1 MGWFSRKSPGMRIG
15 NPASLTAAGV
25 RVHQRD
31 AQVMRRLLQPWQTR
45 ALSYYDMVG
54 EIKYAA
60 NYVGHAMSLLTLIPA
75 QIQDDGEVT
84 PTTNQAVVDALG
96 RIQDPGGGKGQRNG
110 LQQQYGKLMFL
121 TGETYLL
128 VSNDP
133 FTGLEQWEVLSTDE
147 LRVMDGVI
155 MRYRAPSLMIQD
167 YHEVKDD
174 EFFPIDD
181 DSAVAYRLWRR
192 SPRWSAL
199 ADSSMAGVL
208 LLVEELILLT
218 AVVRARARSRQAGNG
233 ILWIDDRLSQTPLEP
248 LGDEDPLN
256 DIFMQD
262 LTEAMVASIEDEG
275 SAAAVVPL
283 IMRVPV
289 PDNMSLKDM
298 VYHQQLVDP
307 VQLYPETGLREECIR
322 RIAIG
327 LDLPAEILTGMGDL
341 THWNAWQVDES
352 TWKAH
357 LQPMAEQLC
366 SDLTQAYLRPFLR
379 DSGVKDWQTYCIDY
393 DASAIINHPDRGAAA
408 DSAYDRGTL
417 SDDTYRKAKG
427 FDDNDAPS
435 QQEKNTWL
443 GVKLRDSGLAVYGT
457 PALKAGEELETAPG
471 VIEVPASP
479 APGSAGGETT
489 FPVRGPGGA
498 AEAPKGKPQQP
509 LNGEVVGSA
518 SASAAVTIAAQLAV
532 YRARELAGAK
542 LRSLA
547 KKDPDALALIDGVR
561 ANLVAATLGVDRV
574 KALTNQ
580 QPAQLVDGTR
590 GMIEE
595 ALRSCHVTDAAMVEL
610 FVSNVELHAARTLF
624 EERPVSLSASLT
636 NRVAASA
643 NGKETA

>member
-1 MGWFSRKSPGMRIG
+1 
-15 NPASLTAAGV
+15 
-25 RVHQRD
+25 
-31 AQVMRRLLQPWQTR
+31 MRRLIQPWQTR

-60 NYVGHAMSLLTLIPA
+60 NYVGHAMSLLTLLPA
-75 QIQDDGEVT
+75 QIQPDGEIK
-84 PTTNQAVVDALG
+84 PTTNQNVVDALA

-121 TGETYLL
+121 TGEAYLL

-155 MRYRAPSLMIQD
+155 MRYRAPSIMIQN
-167 YHEVKDD
+167 YHEVKDED
-174 EFFPIDD
+174 FFPVDD
-181 DSAVAYRLWRR
+181 DSAVAYRLWKR

-208 LLVEELILLT
+208 LLVEELVLLT

-233 ILWIDDRLSQTPLEP
+233 ILWIDDALSQTPLEP

-256 DIFMQD
+256 DIFLQD
-262 LTEAMVASIEDEG
+262 LTDAMTASIENEG
-275 SAAAVVPL
+275 SASAVVPL

-289 PDNMSLKDM
+289 PENKSLKDL
-298 VYHQQLVDP
+298 VYHMELVDP

-357 LQPMAEQLC
+357 LQPMAQQLV
-366 SDLTQAYLRPFLR
+366 SDLTQSYLRPYLS
-379 DSGVKDWQTYCIDY
+379 DMGVADWQTYCIDY

-408 DSAYDRGTL
+408 DEAFDRGTI
-417 SDDTYRKAKG
+417 SDDTYRKSKG
-427 FDDNDAPS
+427 FDDADAPS
-435 QQEKNTWL
+435 PEERNVYL
-443 GVKLRDSGLAVYGT
+443 GIKLRDPGLAVYGT
-457 PALKAGEELETAPG
+457 PSLRPGSELEIAPG
-471 VIEVPASP
+471 VLETPDTGGADG
-479 APGSAGGETT
+479 GSGGVTSA
-489 FPVRGPGGA
+489 PVRGPGGSA
-498 AEAPKGKPQQP
+498 SETTKGKPPQP
-509 LNGEVVGSA
+509 ISGEVIGSA
-518 SASAAVTIAAQLAV
+518 ATAAVSIAAELAV
-532 YRARELAGAK
+532 YRARELAGSK

-561 ANLVAATLGVDRV
+561 ANLVAATLGADRV
-574 KALTNQ
+574 KTLTKQ
-580 QPAQLVDGTR
+580 QPAQLVAGAR

-595 ALRSCHVTDAAMVEL
+595 ALRSCHVTDTAMVEL
-610 FVSNVELHAARTLF
+610 FVSNVELHASRTLF
-624 EERPVSLSASLT
+624 ETLPAPVSASLT
-636 NRVAASA
+636 NRVAAAA
-643 NGKETA
+643 NGKVTA